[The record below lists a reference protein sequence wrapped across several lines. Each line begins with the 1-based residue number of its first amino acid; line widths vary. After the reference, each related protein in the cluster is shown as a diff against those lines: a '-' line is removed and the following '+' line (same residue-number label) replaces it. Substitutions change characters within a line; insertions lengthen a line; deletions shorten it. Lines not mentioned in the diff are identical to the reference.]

1 VQGTG
6 GGVPSPFDCW
16 LLNRSLATYPLR
28 MPVHSSNAFT
38 LAQFLDQQAAIER
51 VYYPGLATHP
61 NHEIAKAQMRGGFGG
76 MLSIEVKGGKEK
88 AVQLAENL
96 HIFTHA
102 TSLGGVESLI
112 EHRRTAEGLNPRSP
126 ENLLRVSVGIEF
138 IGDLVA
144 DFEQA
149 LARL

>member
-1 VQGTG
+1 
-6 GGVPSPFDCW
+6 
-16 LLNRSLATYPLR
+16 
-28 MPVHSSNAFT
+28 
-38 LAQFLDQQAAIER
+38 
-51 VYYPGLATHP
+51 
-61 NHEIAKAQMRGGFGG
+61 